1 MRKQIG
7 SRKKAVAAGTAV
19 TLAATIMLSGTFAWQ
34 SLNQTAKNEL
44 DGDAMN
50 PGGRLHDYFNG
61 ENKDVFV
68 ENFTDPNENGVPIFA
83 RVRLDEYMELGEGAG
98 EKNDTDGTN
107 KAVSLVP
114 GADIDD
120 VTTWTTHKPGATLED
135 CKDGDEPIFH
145 EYFTWKL
152 GGQTVYMPTF
162 DKNKDSLQADINGT
176 YQGAYGDPFDDYVEY
191 EVGDEITQDAVY
203 DNDRNNVDE
212 GAGALNPENITTK
225 EETHTAAQT
234 KNATVITMQQW
245 MDGGK
250 ITDSLTIEPC
260 QLGDFWVYDED
271 GWAYWA
277 NPIQP
282 GETTG
287 LLLDGIDLV
296 SEPLEDWYYSINVV
310 AQFATAGDWG
320 EKDNTGFY
328 DSDKGLPPTDNARFL
343 LNQAAKLL
351 EVNVTAAGD
360 ATTIQTGNTLQ
371 FTAKLGSGTVMLPE
385 TTDVTVT
392 WEVVGAKS
400 ESTTIS
406 ESGLLTVGA
415 DESATQLVIKARA
428 TGLTTRYGQYVVTV
442 EAAP

>member
-1 MRKQIG
+1 MQMQTGR
-7 SRKKAVAAGTAV
+7 RKKVAAAGTAV
-19 TLAATIMLSGTFAWQ
+19 TLAAAIMLSGTFAWQ
-34 SLNQTAKNEL
+34 SLNQTAKNEV
-44 DGDAMN
+44 DGEAMN

-61 ENKDVFV
+61 SNKDVFV
-68 ENFTDPNENGVPIFA
+68 ENFTNEGENGVPIFA

-98 EKNDTDGTN
+98 LKDGEGINNAVPLVADTDIN
-107 KAVSLVP
+107 
-114 GADIDD
+114 D
-120 VTTWTTHKPGATLED
+120 VTSWTTHKPGATLED
-135 CKDGDEPIFH
+135 CEQGTPGTFH
-145 EYFTWKL
+145 DYFTWKL

-176 YQGAYGDPFDDYVEY
+176 LEGAYGDPFDDYVEY
-191 EVGDEITQDAVY
+191 TAGEQVTQDAVY
-203 DNDRNNVDE
+203 DNDLNNVDE
-212 GAGALNPENITTK
+212 GAGAVNPDNITTK
-225 EETHTAAQT
+225 AETHTAAQT
-234 KNATVITMQQW
+234 KTATVMTMRQW
-245 MDGGK
+245 LDGG
-250 ITDSLTIEPC
+250 C
-260 QLGDFWVYDED
+260 QMGDYWVYDED

-277 NPIQP
+277 SPILP

-328 DSDKGLPPTDNARFL
+328 DSDKGLPPTENALFL

-360 ATTIQTGNTLQ
+360 ATTVQQGGTLQ
-371 FTAKLGSGTVMLPE
+371 FTAQLGSGTVDLPE
-385 TTDVTVT
+385 TTPVTVT

-400 ESTTIS
+400 ADTSIS
-406 ESGLLTVGA
+406 GDGLLTVGA

-428 TGLTTRYGQYVVTV
+428 ADLTTRYGQYQVTV
-442 EAAP
+442 QGG